1 MRRTARALSAAVLAG
16 AALGAF
22 AGPVAA
28 DPGVPPPPADPG
40 VPPPPAEPEEPV
52 APPSAADP
60 AAGEASARVSPADVA
75 PGETV
80 TVSVSCGPAG
90 ETAPAT
96 LDASSAA
103 FDGGTV
109 ALRKVTGDEAT
120 ASGPSYRGTARI
132 APAEDFGTEQGAT
145 DPADPASPADP
156 AGLPGAAGPV
166 APAGPDG
173 PVAPADRAA
182 PAVLAVSAVPADRAI
197 SAVPAAPVALAVPK
211 TSAVAD
217 DPAGPAD
224 RRAPAIPEDSAVT
237 DDPAGPADPAAPE
250 GAAGREGG
258 ADDWTVDG
266 ACPDASGGEGDPWSA
281 TMTMPEEGG
290 AGEPGCREST
300 APRSGASSHG
310 TPCATTK
317 PPCPEPAAPRGE
329 PSAPGKPCQG
339 GTAEHGVQAGAGGSL
354 SGSVPAL
361 VAGGVLI
368 AGACGAAAH
377 RLRLRLRGEDGER

>member
-1 MRRTARALSAAVLAG
+1 MRRTACALSAAVLAG

-28 DPGVPPPPADPG
+28 DPGVPPPPAEPG
-40 VPPPPAEPEEPV
+40 VPPPPAEPGEPV
-52 APPSAADP
+52 APPSAADQL
-60 AAGEASARVSPADVA
+60 AGEASARVSPADVA

-90 ETAPAT
+90 GTAPAT

-109 ALRKVTGDEAT
+109 ALRRVTGDEAT

-132 APAEDFGTEQGAT
+132 APAEDLGTEQGAT
-145 DPADPASPADP
+145 DPADPADP

-173 PVAPADRAA
+173 PVTPADRAA
-182 PAVLAVSAVPADRAI
+182 PEVPADRAI
-197 SAVPAAPVALAVPK
+197 SAVPAAPVALAAPK
-211 TSAVAD
+211 TSADAD
-217 DPAGPAD
+217 GPAGPAD
-224 RRAPAIPEDSAVT
+224 RRAPEIPEDSAVT
-237 DDPAGPADPAAPE
+237 DDLAGPANPE
-250 GAAGREGG
+250 VAAGGEGG

-317 PPCPEPAAPRGE
+317 PPCPEPVAPRGE
-329 PSAPGKPCQG
+329 PSAPGKPCRG

-377 RLRLRLRGEDGER
+377 RLRLRLRGEHGER

>member
-1 MRRTARALSAAVLAG
+1 MT
-16 AALGAF
+16 
-22 AGPVAA
+22 
-28 DPGVPPPPADPG
+28 
-40 VPPPPAEPEEPV
+40 
-52 APPSAADP
+52 
-60 AAGEASARVSPADVA
+60 
-75 PGETV
+75 
-80 TVSVSCGPAG
+80 
-90 ETAPAT
+90 
-96 LDASSAA
+96 
-103 FDGGTV
+103 
-109 ALRKVTGDEAT
+109 
-120 ASGPSYRGTARI
+120 
-132 APAEDFGTEQGAT
+132 
-145 DPADPASPADP
+145 
-156 AGLPGAAGPV
+156 
-166 APAGPDG
+166 
-173 PVAPADRAA
+173 
-182 PAVLAVSAVPADRAI
+182 
-197 SAVPAAPVALAVPK
+197 
-211 TSAVAD
+211 
-217 DPAGPAD
+217 
-224 RRAPAIPEDSAVT
+224 
-237 DDPAGPADPAAPE
+237 PE

-339 GTAEHGVQAGAGGSL
+339 GTAEHGVHAGAGGSL

-377 RLRLRLRGEDGER
+377 RLRLRLRGADGER